1 VRGAEPSRSARRRP
15 EGAVVLG
22 SDYRALGVV
31 RSLGRRGIPV
41 VVVSHGDDRLA
52 ARSKYARRAV
62 ELPEGGPQP
71 QVDFLLRLASR
82 EGLWGWALIPS
93 ADESAALVARN
104 ADALG
109 ERYTLTTPSWEVM
122 RWAYDKRL
130 THELANRVGVEH
142 PVTAYPRSR
151 DEIGAL
157 PVEFPAIIKPAI
169 KEDFNPLTAAKAW
182 RVDSP
187 ESLLERYDEACS
199 LVDPSVLMVQELVPG
214 NGVSQLS
221 YAALC
226 EDGRSL
232 ASVVARRTRQ
242 YPMDFGRASTY
253 VETIEDPEVV
263 DRAERLLADLRW
275 TGLVEVEFKRDSRD
289 GAYKLLD
296 INPRVWG
303 WHTLCGRVGVDF
315 PYLLWRSVRGESVP
329 AVRSR
334 PGVGWMRMTTDLPT
348 VLKEIRRRRM
358 SVREYLGT
366 LRGPRES
373 AIFAKDD
380 PVPGLVEVP
389 MLAATLVRRLAR
401 GSAV

>member
-1 VRGAEPSRSARRRP
+1 MGEPSRSARSRP

-41 VVVSHGDDRLA
+41 VVVRHGDDRLA
-52 ARSKYARRAV
+52 AVSRYARRTV
-62 ELPEGGPQP
+62 DLPEGGAEP

-82 EGLWGWALIPS
+82 EGLEGWALIPS
-93 ADESAALVARN
+93 ADESAAMVARR
-104 ADALG
+104 ADSLG
-109 ERYTLTTPSWEVM
+109 ECYTLTTPSWEVM

-130 THELANRVGVEH
+130 THELANRAGVEH
-142 PVTAYPRSR
+142 PVTAYPKSR
-151 DEIGAL
+151 DEVGAL
-157 PVEFPAIIKPAI
+157 QVEFPAIIKPAI

-199 LVDPSVLMVQELVPG
+199 LVDPDVLMVQELVPG
-214 NGVSQLS
+214 NGDSQFS

-232 ASVVARRTRQ
+232 AYVVARRTRQ
-242 YPMDFGRASTY
+242 YPMDFGRASTF

-263 DRAERLLADLRW
+263 DRAELLLAELGW
-275 TGLVEVEFKRDSRD
+275 TGIIEVEFKRDSRD

-296 INPRVWG
+296 INPRIWG

-315 PYLLWRSVRGESVP
+315 PYLLWRSVRGEPVP
-329 AVRSR
+329 AVSSR

-358 SVREYLGT
+358 SVREYVAS
-366 LRGPRES
+366 LRRPRES

-380 PVPGLVEVP
+380 PLPGLVEVP

>member
-1 VRGAEPSRSARRRP
+1 MGRP

-41 VVVSHGDDRLA
+41 VVVRHGDDRLA
-52 ARSKYARRAV
+52 AVSRYARKTV
-62 ELPEGGPQP
+62 DLPDGGPEP
-71 QVDFLLRLASR
+71 QVDFLLRLATR
-82 EGLWGWALIPS
+82 EGLEGWALVPS
-93 ADESAALVARN
+93 ADESAAMVARHE
-104 ADALG
+104 DELG

-151 DEIGAL
+151 DEVGAL

-182 RVDSP
+182 RVDSHA
-187 ESLLERYDEACS
+187 SLLERYDEACT
-199 LVDPSVLMVQELVPG
+199 LVDPGVLMVQELVPG
-214 NGVSQLS
+214 NGDSQFS

-226 EDGRSL
+226 AEGRSL
-232 ASVVARRTRQ
+232 AHVVARRTRQ
-242 YPMDFGRASTY
+242 YPMDFGRASTF
-253 VETIEDPEVV
+253 VETIDDPEVV
-263 DRAERLLADLRW
+263 ERAERLLAELGY
-275 TGLVEVEFKRDSRD
+275 TGIVEVEFKRDARD

-296 INPRVWG
+296 INPRIWG
-303 WHTLCGRVGVDF
+303 WHTLCGRAGVDF
-315 PYLLWRSVRGESVP
+315 PYLLWRTIRGEPLPS
-329 AVRSR
+329 VRSR
-334 PGVGWMRMTTDLPT
+334 PGIGWVRMTTDLPT

-358 SVREYLGT
+358 SVREYVAS
-366 LRGPRES
+366 LRLPRES

-380 PVPGLVEVP
+380 PLPGLVEVP
-389 MLAATLVRRLAR
+389 MLAATLVRRFAR
-401 GSAV
+401 GGAV

>member
-1 VRGAEPSRSARRRP
+1 M
-15 EGAVVLG
+15 VLG

-41 VVVSHGDDRLA
+41 LVVSHGDDRLA
-52 ARSKYARRAV
+52 ARSKYARKTV
-62 ELPEGGPQP
+62 DLPEGGPQP

-82 EGLWGWALIPS
+82 ESLGGWALIPS

-109 ERYTLTTPSWEVM
+109 ERYTLTTPGWDVM
-122 RWAYDKRL
+122 QWAYDKRL
-130 THELANRVGVEH
+130 THRLANRVGVEH
-142 PVTAYPRSR
+142 PATSYPRSL
-151 DEIGAL
+151 DELGAL
-157 PVEFPAIIKPAI
+157 RIDFPAIIKPAI

-187 ESLLERYDEACS
+187 ASLLERYVEACS
-199 LVDPSVLMVQELVPG
+199 LVDPEVLMVQELVSG
-214 NGVSQLS
+214 HGDSQFS

-226 EDGRSL
+226 AEGRTL
-232 ASVVARRTRQ
+232 AYVVARRTRQ
-242 YPMDFGRASTY
+242 YPMDFGRASTF
-253 VETIEDPEVV
+253 VETVDDPEVV

-315 PYLLWRSVRGESVP
+315 PYLLWRAVRGEPVP

-358 SVREYLGT
+358 SVHEYIRS

>member
-1 VRGAEPSRSARRRP
+1 MGRP

-41 VVVSHGDDRLA
+41 VVVRHGDDRLA
-52 ARSKYARRAV
+52 AVSRYARKTV
-62 ELPEGGPQP
+62 DLPDGGPEP
-71 QVDFLLRLASR
+71 QVDFLLRLATR
-82 EGLWGWALIPS
+82 EGLEGWALVPS
-93 ADESAALVARN
+93 ADESAAMVARHE
-104 ADALG
+104 DELG

-151 DEIGAL
+151 DEVGAL

-182 RVDSP
+182 RVDSHA
-187 ESLLERYDEACS
+187 SLLERYDEACA
-199 LVDPSVLMVQELVPG
+199 LVDPGVLMVQELVPG
-214 NGVSQLS
+214 NGDSQFS

-226 EDGRSL
+226 AEGRSL
-232 ASVVARRTRQ
+232 AHVVARRTRQ
-242 YPMDFGRASTY
+242 YPMDFGRASTF
-253 VETIEDPEVV
+253 VETIDDPEVV
-263 DRAERLLADLRW
+263 DRSERLLAELGY
-275 TGLVEVEFKRDSRD
+275 TGLIEVEFKRDARD

-296 INPRVWG
+296 INPRIWG
-303 WHTLCGRVGVDF
+303 WHTLCGRAGVDF
-315 PYLLWRSVRGESVP
+315 PYLLWRAIRGEPLPS
-329 AVRSR
+329 VRSR
-334 PGVGWMRMTTDLPT
+334 PGIGWVRMTTDLPT

-358 SVREYLGT
+358 SVREYVAS
-366 LRGPRES
+366 LRLPRES

-380 PVPGLVEVP
+380 PLPGLVEVP
-389 MLAATLVRRLAR
+389 MLAATLVRRFAR
-401 GSAV
+401 GGAV